1 MSAGQSVGKL
11 PFSKILYRNLCN
23 PFYGKEW
30 LDNEEEVEREYGF
43 CKKPFIIRIANILL
57 LTGLL
62 AVILLGVNQ
71 LVKNEILEWANSI
84 SPIVAIFAAIIAYQ
98 QWRANKHETSID
110 KYYDRLDIA
119 NKRLEVL
126 PDVNKED
133 VYIFAELDKLEYVIM
148 KYELGYISPHLALR
162 GVKNF
167 ESLCKKRMG
176 FKEKAKSWINNAA
189 YLEATKAVVSKV
201 FFKLEKELAQ

>member
-1 MSAGQSVGKL
+1 MNSQLSLKGASFKR
-11 PFSKILYRNLCN
+11 KMYRILCN

-30 LDNEEEVEREYGF
+30 LNNKEELVKEYNF
-43 CKKPFIIRIANILL
+43 CGKSLINRISNVLFLVLL
-57 LTGLL
+57 L
-62 AVILLGVNQ
+62 AIILLGVNE
-71 LVKNEILEWANSI
+71 LVNRTTFIWENFF
-84 SPIVAIFAAIIAYQ
+84 SPIVTLFAVIIAYQ

-133 VYIFAELDKLEYVIM
+133 IYVFAELDKLEYVII

-167 ESLCKKRMG
+167 ESICRKRKG
-176 FKEKAKSWINNAA
+176 FKEKAENWISNAA
-189 YLEATKAVVSKV
+189 YLETTQQVVKKI
-201 FFKLEKELAQ
+201 FLKL

>member
-1 MSAGQSVGKL
+1 MNSQQSL
-11 PFSKILYRNLCN
+11 QTIPFKERLYRALCN

-30 LDNEEEVEREYGF
+30 LDNEVEVEKEYGF
-43 CKKPFIIRIANILL
+43 CRKPFIVRIANVLL
-57 LTGLL
+57 LTVLL
-62 AVILLGVNQ
+62 VIILLCINE
-71 LVKNEILEWANSI
+71 LVKNEILKWENSLSSI
-84 SPIVAIFAAIIAYQ
+84 ITFFAVIIAYQ
-98 QWRANKHETSID
+98 QWKANKHETSID

-133 VYIFAELDKLEYVIM
+133 VYVFAELDKLEYVIM

-167 ESLCKKRMG
+167 ESLCKNRTG
-176 FKEKAKSWINNAA
+176 FKAKAEKWITNAA
-189 YLEATKAVVSKV
+189 YLDVTKSVANKVFSKV
-201 FFKLEKELAQ
+201 Q